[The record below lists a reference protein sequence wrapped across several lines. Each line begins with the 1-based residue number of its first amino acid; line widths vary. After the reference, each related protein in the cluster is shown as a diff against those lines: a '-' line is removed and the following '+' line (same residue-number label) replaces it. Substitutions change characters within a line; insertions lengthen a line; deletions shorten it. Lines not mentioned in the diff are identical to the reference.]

1 MKAIIVYEDTW
12 EMEWKATLTILE
24 LGQLRERISKSSD
37 DPIGALHRA
46 LNYELVNLKQRLE
59 RKYP

>member
-1 MKAIIVYEDTW
+1 MKAIVVSESEWDT
-12 EMEWKATLTILE
+12 EWKLTLATLE
-24 LGQLRERISKSSD
+24 LGQLRERIAKSTD

-59 RKYP
+59 RR